1 MSLVSKRH
9 QRHST
14 SVFGDIQMCDGI
26 VDKLFKDLPVVT
38 SVYVL
43 VVTDASGTVD
53 NEEEV
58 GFANYKWN
66 YS

>member
-14 SVFGDIQMCDGI
+14 SVFGDIQMFDGI
-26 VDKLFKDLPVVT
+26 VDKAFEYLPVVT

-43 VVTDASGTVD
+43 VVTDAAGTVD

-58 GFANYKWN
+58 GFANYK
-66 YS
+66 